1 MRRNCALCSLT
12 MLFLT
17 VANCLYSARKPD
29 RLLWGICYNQTRHI
43 LDMYSGGRILKIP
56 LRYTYFDVG

>member
-1 MRRNCALCSLT
+1 